1 MENGGNKKVNM
12 IFEAHLNVAKPSNT
26 ASGPVRER
34 FIRDK
39 YERRKFYDPNA
50 FALVD
55 QMDPTEFSSNH
66 SDPSDGEQQQVIA
79 GVQRRLAAGNSGN
92 HAVPSIRKPSD
103 AARKRVEERAARN
116 RGGGSVPSNTG
127 VRSKPVKTPVAPA
140 PAPVADLLDFG
151 DFDSPEAT
159 AAVASSTSAGAL
171 GNNTTNLPGAA
182 SSSNSGS
189 NEPVLDLFANMS
201 VGDINGG
208 ELGQM
213 AQQQQQQEQQPQ
225 KKMTN
230 DDIMSMFQA
239 SNQNPMQQNFF
250 AMSGGSMPAAMPG
263 GANVM
268 MGPNGNM
275 GNYNNMMMSPNG
287 NFGASNA
294 VMMNNAMAM
303 PTGIN
308 MMMMG
313 VGGNAMMSNPYGN
326 MMGGMNNQMM
336 MMMQQQQQFR
346 GQMQMQPMNGMQNP
360 GMMAQGG
367 NHFGQSSS
375 NMSQPQGQKQTRG
388 GSHDQFAEFGNFGR

>member
-12 IFEAHLNVAKPSNT
+12 IFEAHLNVQKPSNT

-55 QMDPTEFSSNH
+55 QMDPAEFSGNH
-66 SDPSDGEQQQVIA
+66 SEESDGEQQQVIA
-79 GVQRRLAAGNSGN
+79 GVQRRLAAGYSSN
-92 HAVPSIRKPSD
+92 HSIPSIRKPSD

-116 RGGGSVPSNTG
+116 RVGGSVPTNTV

-159 AAVASSTSAGAL
+159 AAVASSSLAGGLVTNPTS
-171 GNNTTNLPGAA
+171 LPGNVA
-182 SSSNSGS
+182 SSNTAS

-201 VGDINGG
+201 VGDNNAGDV
-208 ELGQM
+208 GQM
-213 AQQQQQQEQQPQ
+213 PHQHLQQQPQ

-230 DDIMSMFQA
+230 DDILSMFQA

-250 AMSGGSMPAAMPG
+250 SMGGGVMPTAMPVG
-263 GANVM
+263 GNMMMSQNV
-268 MGPNGNM
+268 NM
-275 GNYNNMMMSPNG
+275 GNYNNMMMSSNS
-287 NFGASNA
+287 NFGAGNPA
-294 VMMNNAMAM
+294 MMNNAIGMTA
-303 PTGIN
+303 GNN

-313 VGGNAMMSNPYGN
+313 GGGNALMSNPYGN

-336 MMMQQQQQFR
+336 MMMQQQPQFK
-346 GQMQMQPMNGMQNP
+346 GHMQMQQMNGMQSA
-360 GMMAQGG
+360 GMGTHGG
-367 NHFGQSSS
+367 NHFGQSSGH
-375 NMSQPQGQKQTRG
+375 MSQPQVQKQARG